1 MTREPDVQC
10 SIVYIVIVQSHDCI
24 YSFMSTFQAVP
35 VLFHTTKDEDGL
47 VGGALTISGKKPNEM
62 K

>member
-47 VGGALTISGKKPNEM
+47 VGGHLLYQGKSLM

>member
-24 YSFMSTFQAVP
+24 YSLMSTFQAVP
-35 VLFHTTKDEDGL
+35 VLFRTMKDEDGL
-47 VGGALTISGKKPNEM
+47 GGHLM